1 MLGRRILCWLHL
13 HFFPSKYIFI
23 YNYCRSCC
31 NYSSLFKSS
40 STCAVDQI
48 IRRNMLQLKDL
59 KVQNQDQPI
68 RAVGLNVFC
77 GSIPSFWHQ
86 VCGCHHRASLGTWWR
101 PSAAAR
107 CSLKFWKGSRCI
119 EKVEEAQGNTV
130 LTKKLDLWSLWF
142 PFVVLMSLPF
152 ITISTF
158 YLFHSSMFF
167 PFPFLPDR
175 SWSTWPRRTADG
187 LVRHFGSLVTSMN
200 TLFKSISGGVTWE
213 DPAEVLFE
221 VGAEWVAVFTFYI
234 AFCCY

>member
-1 MLGRRILCWLHL
+1 MQSIRWSDVTEYRSHMKRGRLKQQL
-13 HFFPSKYIFI
+13 
-23 YNYCRSCC
+23 
-31 NYSSLFKSS
+31 
-40 STCAVDQI
+40 
-48 IRRNMLQLKDL
+48 MLQLKDL
-59 KVQNQDQPI
+59 KVQNQDRSGSTNQSCWFWMWFDMFDSF
-68 RAVGLNVFC
+68 VLTSGLGMPSQSISWNMVTPFRSSSVF
-77 GSIPSFWHQ
+77 FE
-86 VCGCHHRASLGTWWR
+86 L
-101 PSAAAR
+101 
-107 CSLKFWKGSRCI
+107 LKGSRCI
-119 EKVEEAQGNTV
+119 EKVEEAQGNTL

-142 PFVVLMSLPF
+142 PFVVLMSLPC

-200 TLFKSISGGVTWE
+200 TLFKAISGGVTWE

>member
-1 MLGRRILCWLHL
+1 MCFVVRFLRFAIRFADAITEHLLEHGDALPQQLGVLWT
-13 HFFPSKYIFI
+13 FE
-23 YNYCRSCC
+23 
-31 NYSSLFKSS
+31 
-40 STCAVDQI
+40 
-48 IRRNMLQLKDL
+48 
-59 KVQNQDQPI
+59 
-68 RAVGLNVFC
+68 
-77 GSIPSFWHQ
+77 GSRF
-86 VCGCHHRASLGTWWR
+86 
-101 PSAAAR
+101 
-107 CSLKFWKGSRCI
+107 RCI
-119 EKVEEAQGNTV
+119 EKVEEAQGNTM
-130 LTKKLDLWSLWF
+130 LTKRLDLWSLWF
-142 PFVVLMSLPF
+142 PFVFLMSLPF
-152 ITISTF
+152 ITISTYIYFF